1 MLESEF
7 ISCFPRH
14 KKKIKILLSR
24 DDSFREVAEDYMFCK
39 KTLEELKQSNKDSLA
54 QQYSDTLED
63 LKLEL
68 LDSIF
73 KMKYK

>member
-1 MLESEF
+1 MTDSEF
-7 ISCFPRH
+7 ISCFPGH
-14 KKKIKILLSR
+14 KKRIKILLSR
-24 DDSFREVAEDYMFCK
+24 DDNFREVAEDYMFCK
-39 KTLEELKQSNKDSLA
+39 KTLEELKQTNKDSLA
-54 QQYSDTLED
+54 RQYSDTLED

>member
-7 ISCFPRH
+7 ISCFPGH
-14 KKKIKILLSR
+14 KKRIKILLSR
-24 DDSFREVAEDYMFCK
+24 DDNFREVAEDYLFCK
-39 KTLEELKQSNKDSLA
+39 KTLDELKQTNKNSLA

-68 LDSIF
+68 LDAIY
-73 KMKYK
+73 KMKNK